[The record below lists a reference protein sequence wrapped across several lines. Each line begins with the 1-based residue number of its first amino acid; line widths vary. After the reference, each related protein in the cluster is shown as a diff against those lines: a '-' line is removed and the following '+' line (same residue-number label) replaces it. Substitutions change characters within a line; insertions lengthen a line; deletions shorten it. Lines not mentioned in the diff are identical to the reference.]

1 MKTQE
6 FTMPFRPFRI
16 AGVVVCLLGVLLSDT
31 ALAQATQSYCP
42 GLRNPTSFAT
52 PSTGYGKWSGQ
63 TGNKPTLAAVA
74 PNVTGMNMTSQVYN
88 GNELATLVPASS
100 STSYCGS
107 TVEPTKR
114 FRIMSSTEG
123 PGTGTQRGTDPISN
137 YQLPYVPS
145 SYDAGIT
152 SSIRLG
158 NCATGAEAE
167 GLYYTMT
174 VRPQNAMLIFYY
186 CILAQLPHNNALYDP
201 TFCIRVCSNTGTD
214 ANPVWTPISDT
225 LSYFVPTTGLQN
237 NVNGWHSIG
246 SGSST
251 IMWREWNKV
260 AINVFKYMY
269 EKIRVEIFM
278 GDCSYSGHYGYCY
291 VAGDCQPVSIGT
303 SGCPAGTAAR
313 VQTLTGPTGLRE
325 YVWYR
330 SDQNGS
336 EIPNEANPP
345 SNITWRRLTPAAN
358 SNNQVLDTSHRV
370 YDCVINDFRIMA
382 GDGAGDYTNDM
393 VFRCDMKSAVDPA
406 KPYWNS
412 AYVRVNNIKPM
423 TSIDTLKD
431 CDSWLQLLDKSYVP
445 GGGGRCDTN
454 ITRWTIHVGSMANS
468 PVDTVIYGGKVGHT
482 FDQAG
487 TYAVDI
493 RTYNYDDTSCY
504 TDETYRVKVLG
515 RPDPVLTVEQH
526 NICEGERA
534 TLRDDTPGAV
544 RRDWIVHHDGR
555 IDTIISGPNPLIR
568 GFDSTYENRIEMVTY
583 NGLYYDDSVITGL
596 KHYCTSTTDDTVY
609 LFSHPQVLR
618 TGDSIVC
625 KGDKTRIHVEAKGI
639 DSCTYKWYRQL
650 NGTTPIASGQ
660 LLQVAPYSD
669 SCTYYV
675 KVVSPQQCVAWDSVH
690 AYLVLPTLRVDRN
703 VICEGETVTLTSG
716 AAASFSWSATPAD
729 ALLNT
734 QLDSAGNGPSVV
746 TARPRS
752 TTVYSLVG
760 HGTNGCSTTPLTE
773 TVEVH
778 PLPVARVSY
787 DPLFV
792 DSDNPVVTFNDV
804 SPHGVATQWFFP
816 NMEEPIVGSPY
827 THDFGEVSDDSVR
840 VTLVSANDLGCT
852 DTLKF
857 RLPVE
862 LFTFYAPN
870 VFTPDRPDNTVFRI
884 YTRNSMEH
892 FHVHIYD
899 RKGRLMYTSDDLNF
913 EWDGKSLEGTPC
925 SQGTYVFVITY
936 RRPNTEDI
944 VTQKGT
950 VTLLR

>member
-1 MKTQE
+1 MILNRLKK
-6 FTMPFRPFRI
+6 FSVI
-16 AGVVVCLLGVLLSDT
+16 ALTLT
-31 ALAQATQSYCP
+31 AFGGGAFAQQVDYCK
-42 GLRNPTSFAT
+42 GLKNPTSFVISNANNGA
-52 PSTGYGKWSGQ
+52 SAKWYGFEGHKDNYTSSCGDWGMRQWGAQIAASQLESRSSGSNC
-63 TGNKPTLAAVA
+63 T
-74 PNVTGMNMTSQVYN
+74 
-88 GNELATLVPASS
+88 SS
-100 STSYCGS
+100 SSQDINRQGDT
-107 TVEPTKR
+107 ERR
-114 FRIMSSTEG
+114 FVIKG
-123 PGTGTQRGTDPISN
+123 AGTDPLTSN
-137 YQLPYVPS
+137 RLSYLPPDN
-145 SYDAGIT
+145 SYT

-158 NCATGAEAE
+158 NNCGGTHEAEMLCYEFQVRPKNALIFIWYALSLQNGQHSISQNPEFAIEIEKNFGTPSNPNWQRLGGDTLCYIQPTPGCATGASSCTTNDVGPYFYRGTNGQQTSATYGENI
-167 GLYYTMT
+167 Y
-174 VRPQNAMLIFYY
+174 RP
-186 CILAQLPHNNALYDP
+186 
-201 TFCIRVCSNTGTD
+201 
-214 ANPVWTPISDT
+214 
-225 LSYFVPTTGLQN
+225 
-237 NVNGWHSIG
+237 
-246 SGSST
+246 
-251 IMWREWNKV
+251 WNKV
-260 AINVFKYMY
+260 AINLNKYIY
-269 EKIRVEIFM
+269 DYVRIKIGA
-278 GDCSYSGHYGYCY
+278 GDCSMSVHYACAYI
-291 VAGDCQPVSIGT
+291 AGECQPMEILT
-303 SGCPAGTAAR
+303 SGCPAGNTTT
-313 VQTLTGPTGLRE
+313 VQTLTAPPGLE
-325 YVWYR
+325 NYVWYKCHHGPT
-330 SDQNGS
+330 SIPGS
-336 EIPNEANPP
+336 LYNVPD
-345 SNITWRRLTPAAN
+345 TVVFDRLTP
-358 SNNQVLDTSHRV
+358 LTSTNRN
-370 YDCVINDFRIMA
+370 YDCQANDFRLPN
-382 GDGAGDYTNDM
+382 GTYSSEQ
-393 VFRCDMKSAVDPA
+393 VFMCEMTSHMNPSYAITSKV
-406 KPYWNS
+406 
-412 AYVRVNNIKPM
+412 YVRVNNSKPLS
-423 TSIDTLKD
+423 SIDTLKN
-431 CDSWLQLLDKSYVP
+431 CESTVLLKDKGYVP
-445 GGGGRCDTN
+445 GIMNGCDTTL
-454 ITRWTIHVGSMANS
+454 TRWTIHAGSMANS
-468 PVDTVIYGGKVGHT
+468 PVDTVIIGGSVEHT
-482 FDQAG
+482 FEQAG
-487 TYAVDI
+487 TYAVDV
-493 RTYNYDDTSCY
+493 RTFNRDSLNCY
-504 TDETYRVKVLG
+504 TDYTYTVKALG
-515 RPDPVLTVEQH
+515 RPDPVLTLDQP

-544 RRDWIVHHDGR
+544 RHDWISHHDGR
-555 IDTIISGPNPLIR
+555 HDTLREGPATFILAI
-568 GFDSTYENRIEMVTY
+568 DSTYENPVELITY
-583 NGLYYDDSVITGL
+583 NGLYYEDSVITGL
-596 KHYCTSTTDDTVY
+596 RHYCTDPTSATVY
-609 LFSHPQVLR
+609 LFSHPEVLR

-639 DSCTYKWYRQL
+639 DSCTYKWYRQI

-804 SPHGVATQWFFP
+804 SAHGVATQWFFP

-884 YTRNSMEH
+884 YTKNAMEH